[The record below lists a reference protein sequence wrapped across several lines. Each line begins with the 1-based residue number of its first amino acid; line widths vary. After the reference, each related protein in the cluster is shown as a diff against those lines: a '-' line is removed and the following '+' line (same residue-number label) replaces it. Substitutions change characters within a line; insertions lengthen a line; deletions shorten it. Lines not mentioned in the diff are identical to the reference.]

1 MLQEIFLGEKLKW
14 PEPYRCAVNLVFN
27 YQGAEGLEPDSKG
40 RIDAEEYARREYG
53 PRVGIWRVLRVLEK
67 YNLKA
72 TFVICG
78 ALAERFPDTVR
89 AIHAAGHDV
98 AGHGYHHEKAWKL
111 TPEEEVETMRKTVEV
126 LTGLT
131 GEKINGW
138 RCCFQSHVT
147 PDLGIGQG
155 FIWNSNSFSHD
166 LPYLLKDGDRIIVE
180 MPRQPFGDM
189 FIFQG
194 GKTADPD
201 DALSIWRKSFDT
213 FYAES
218 KSFHTYCQFS
228 LHPFL
233 VGRPG
238 RIEVFDELMA
248 YVKGHEGVWF
258 ATTEEIARRVL
269 DCAGIKPSA
278 GVSYGSRAMAMK

>member
-1 MLQEIFLGEKLKW
+1 MLQEIFLGEKLRW
-14 PEPYRCAVNLVFN
+14 PEPYRCAVNFVFN
-27 YQGAEGLEPDSKG
+27 YQGAEGLEADSKG

-53 PRVGIWRVLRVLEK
+53 ARVGIWRILRLFEK
-67 YNLKA
+67 HGLKA
-72 TFVICG
+72 TFVTCG
-78 ALAERFPDTVR
+78 ALAERYPDTVK

-98 AGHGYHHEKAWKL
+98 AGHGYHHERAWKL
-111 TPEEEVETMRKTVEV
+111 TEAEELETIRKTVDV
-126 LTGLT
+126 LKGLT

-166 LPYLLKDGDRIIVE
+166 LPYLLKDGDRLIVE
-180 MPRQPFGDM
+180 IPRQPFGDM

-201 DALSIWRKSFDT
+201 DALSIWKKSFDT
-213 FYAES
+213 FYKES
-218 KSFHTYCQFS
+218 KLFHTYCQFS

-238 RIEVFDELMA
+238 RIEVLDELIQ
-248 YVKGHEGVWF
+248 YVKGHEGIWY
-258 ATTEEIARRVL
+258 ATTEEVAGRVL
-269 DCAGIKPSA
+269 ECAGMRSTAK
-278 GVSYGSRAMAMK
+278 VEYGSATVAMK

>member
-1 MLQEIFLGEKLKW
+1 MLKEIFLGEKLRW
-14 PEPYRCAVNLVFN
+14 PEPYRCAVNFVFN
-27 YQGAEGLEPDSKG
+27 YQGAEGLEPDAKG

-53 PRVGIWRVLRVLEK
+53 PRVGIWRILRLLERH
-67 YNLKA
+67 NLKA
-72 TFVICG
+72 TFVTCG
-78 ALAERFPDTVR
+78 ALAERYPDSVK
-89 AIHAAGHDV
+89 AIQAAGHDV

-111 TPEEEVETMRKTVEV
+111 TEAEELETIRKTVGV

-147 PDLGIGQG
+147 PELAIGEG

-166 LPYLLKDGDRIIVE
+166 LPYLLTDGDRTIVE
-180 MPRQPFGDM
+180 IPRQPFGDM

-194 GKTADPD
+194 GKTADPE
-201 DALSIWRKSFDT
+201 DALSIWKKSFDT
-213 FYAES
+213 FYSES
-218 KSFHTYCQFS
+218 ESFHTYCQFS

-238 RIEVFDELMA
+238 RIEVLDELIQ
-248 YVKGHEGVWF
+248 YVKGHDGIWY
-258 ATTEEIARRVL
+258 ATAEQVAQRVL
-269 DCAGIKPSA
+269 QCAGIQSIAKIE
-278 GVSYGSRAMAMK
+278 YGAATLAMK